1 MIVLER
7 TTKNRFLVHKIR
19 RLLQYNG
26 QAWPIPCMPFAE
38 VRRMNARVENGSIL
52 QNNSHKS

>member
-7 TTKNRFLVHKIR
+7 TTKYRFLVHKIR

-26 QAWPIPCMPFAE
+26 QAWLIPCMPFAE
-38 VRRMNARVENGSIL
+38 GRRMNARVENGSIL
-52 QNNSHKS
+52 QKNSHKS